1 MNNLTHFLL
10 DIHSKFVYLA
20 TLSSANTMDINTS
33 LKKSWSWAQSDRVRF
48 YNLIVA
54 APFVIKN
61 YIKLKMYLNAADNQ
75 LMIEQQKEGPF
86 QPQLLYLQLQ
96 LLLLWQGQNKLMER
110 NFLRLAAWQ
119 IQVGLRNQR
128 SNAFIV
134 LLLLFLI

>member
-1 MNNLTHFLL
+1 
-10 DIHSKFVYLA
+10 
-20 TLSSANTMDINTS
+20 
-33 LKKSWSWAQSDRVRF
+33 
-48 YNLIVA
+48 
-54 APFVIKN
+54 
-61 YIKLKMYLNAADNQ
+61 MYLNAADNQ

-110 NFLRLAAWQ
+110 NFLRLAVWQ
-119 IQVGLRNQR
+119 IHVGLRNQR

>member
-1 MNNLTHFLL
+1 MNNLTRFLL

-61 YIKLKMYLNAADNQ
+61 YIKLKMCLNAADNQ